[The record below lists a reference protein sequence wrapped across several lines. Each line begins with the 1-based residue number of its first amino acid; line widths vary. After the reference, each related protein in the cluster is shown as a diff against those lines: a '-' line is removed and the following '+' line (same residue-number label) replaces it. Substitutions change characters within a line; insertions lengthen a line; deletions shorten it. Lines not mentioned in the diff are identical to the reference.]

1 MSKQEIIDSGLVKET
16 MDLIPEHTWPLVID
30 EIAVQIVKT
39 MPAEYIERLTGDR
52 LNFKKAEEILL
63 NFYLQSKEK
72 REDAICDSFG
82 FAGVQ
87 TILYALEE
95 LELREISPATLSPL
109 WAIA

>member
-30 EIAVQIVKT
+30 EISVQIVKT
-39 MPAEYIERLTGDR
+39 MPAEYIEQLTGDR

-72 REDAICDSFG
+72 REDLISDSFG
-82 FAGVQ
+82 FVGAES
-87 TILYALEE
+87 ILYYLEG
-95 LELREISPATLSPL
+95 LKQKKMSGLKVFCDRL
-109 WAIA
+109 